1 MEKIGFFGGCFNPP
15 TKAHIGLA
23 KLVLKELGLDKIIFI
38 PMNDYYE
45 KMELISG
52 SHRVK
57 MLELLTK
64 DESNIEVDDFEIKLN
79 KKIYAIDAFE
89 YIDKNYNC
97 EKFFIMGS
105 DNYIKMKNWKD
116 AHKFENYQYIILDRL
131 HNINLNENI
140 KIVSN
145 NQFSNISSSDAR
157 KLISEGKDAS
167 DYLTQDVYRYIK
179 DNKLYIKEV

>member
-23 KLVLKELGLDKIIFI
+23 KLVLKELGLNKIIFI

-45 KMELISG
+45 KTELASAN
-52 SHRVK
+52 HRFK

-64 DESNIEVDDFEIKLN
+64 DEANIEVDDFEIKLN
-79 KKIYAIDAFE
+79 KKIYEIDAFE
-89 YIDKNYNC
+89 YIDEKYIG

-105 DNYIKMKNWKD
+105 DNYIKMKNWKESQ
-116 AHKFENYQYIILDRL
+116 KFEKYQYIILDRL
-131 HNINLNENI
+131 HNIEANKNI

-145 NQFSNISSSDAR
+145 NQFSNISSSNAR
-157 KLISEGKDAS
+157 KLISEGNDAS
-167 DYLTQDVYRYIK
+167 DYLTQAVYRYIK
-179 DNKLYIKEV
+179 ENKLYIKEV

>member
-23 KLVLKELGLDKIIFI
+23 KLVLKELNLDKIVFV

-45 KMELISG
+45 KPELVSEN
-52 SHRVK
+52 HRIK

-64 DESNIEVDDFEIKLN
+64 DETNIIVDDFEIKLN

-89 YIDKNYNC
+89 YIDKKYIG

-116 AHKFENYQYIILDRL
+116 AHKFEKYQYIILDRL
-131 HNINLNENI
+131 HDIDLTENI
-140 KIVSN
+140 KVVSN
-145 NQFSNISSSDAR
+145 NQFSNISSSNAR
-157 KLISEGKDAS
+157 KIISEGEDAS
-167 DYLTQDVYRYIK
+167 DYLTQPVYRYIK